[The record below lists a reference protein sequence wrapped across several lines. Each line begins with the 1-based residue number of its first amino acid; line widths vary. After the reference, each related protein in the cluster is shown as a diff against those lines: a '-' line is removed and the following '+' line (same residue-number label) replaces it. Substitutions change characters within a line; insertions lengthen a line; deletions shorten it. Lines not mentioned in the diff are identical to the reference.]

1 MDSIR
6 SNLRKS
12 ISRRSFDVRVKLNT
26 FANDTMFFVKKKNP
40 TTHFQR
46 LMNSLSTSLT
56 LLGAIP
62 MSSELESWSCLILRS
77 MGGSSRDFHS
87 IEHVFD
93 VCGESLNPI
102 VIISALFHDVVYVN
116 VDGGMLTEHVSI
128 LGSSISRS
136 NGDGGSDVYTLMP
149 FEPGEDPLL
158 AMVVMMF
165 GFDTKGQLLA
175 LGKNEFLSAVVAVR
189 CLTNILETKHL
200 FQIAACIE
208 FSIPFQKDH
217 SETLYSRLV
226 KVNELQ
232 SIGFTSSEVI
242 ETMNIAVEL
251 GNNDTANFALE
262 DPRQFLSYTWR
273 LMPEFNA
280 GLRSSS
286 YTIYDF
292 HRALSNQN
300 LKGIDVNLIFHSFR
314 GTPDSEA
321 MDTLRRTVKRNLEFG
336 QLYIDVKLVSISVL
350 ASFALLTGGN
360 CDISVFMGD
369 SNTCRSSEIPFEKFE
384 DVLNKKIKNYKLD
397 DRHFKHGQHSEMKKI
412 FKKGRKLSSSWDTQN
427 SPISKHL
434 FAAIGPKG
442 AQEILPYSTFPM
454 NIENAYKVLRS
465 IPRDCL
471 MLLADTFGHFAVSRT
486 ELLISTVKDIH
497 SSKSLDSVR
506 TI

>member
-1 MDSIR
+1 MG
-6 SNLRKS
+6 
-12 ISRRSFDVRVKLNT
+12 
-26 FANDTMFFVKKKNP
+26 
-40 TTHFQR
+40 
-46 LMNSLSTSLT
+46 TSLT
-56 LLGAIP
+56 LLDAIP

-175 LGKNEFLSAVVAVR
+175 LGKNEFLSAIVAVR
-189 CLTNILETKHL
+189 CLMNVLETKYL

-208 FSIPFQKDH
+208 FTIPFQKDH
-217 SETLYSRLV
+217 IETLYSRLV

-232 SIGFTSSEVI
+232 SIGLTSSEVI
-242 ETMNIAVEL
+242 EAMHIAVEL
-251 GNNDTANFALE
+251 GNNDTANFAFE

-280 GLRSSS
+280 RLRSSS
-286 YTIYDF
+286 YTICDF
-292 HRALSNQN
+292 HRALSSQN
-300 LKGIDVNLIFHSFR
+300 LKGIDVDLIFHSFR
-314 GTPDSEA
+314 GTPDSTA
-321 MDTLRRTVKRNLEFG
+321 MDKLRKTVTRNLEVG
-336 QLYIDVKLVSISVL
+336 QLYIDVKLVSISII
-350 ASFALLTGGN
+350 ASLALLTGGN
-360 CDISVFMGD
+360 CDLTVFMGD
-369 SNTCRSSEIPFEKFE
+369 SNTCRSSNIPFEKFE
-384 DVLNKKIKNYKLD
+384 DVLSKKIKKYKLD
-397 DRHFKHGQHSEMKKI
+397 DQYFKNGQHRDLKKL

-427 SPISKHL
+427 SPISQHL
-434 FAAIGPKG
+434 FGKS
-442 AQEILPYSTFPM
+442 QLFPQ
-454 NIENAYKVLRS
+454 
-465 IPRDCL
+465 C
-471 MLLADTFGHFAVSRT
+471 
-486 ELLISTVKDIH
+486 KDY
-497 SSKSLDSVR
+497 
-506 TI
+506 